1 MQQELHSLIIFA
13 RAAECAHL
21 DHLLVLIEPLGALI
35 IFISGDMPA
44 SVPVDKC
51 VIQLVTKMKI
61 GQLLCNFHS
70 KTAVQLVSLQ
80 LLNLPLMA
88 EVWHSPVLLIDWAR
102 PPLINVHNP
111 DIEVAVH
118 VEVHTVHVQLQ
129 RSFILHSKRPPLT

>member
-1 MQQELHSLIIFA
+1 MRQELHSLMLLA

-21 DHLLVLIEPLGALI
+21 DHLLVLIKPLGALL

-44 SVPVDKC
+44 SMPVDKRI
-51 VIQLVTKMKI
+51 IQLVTEMKI
-61 GQLLCNFHS
+61 GQLLCNFHG

-80 LLNLPLMA
+80 LLKLPLMT
-88 EVWHSPVLLIDWAR
+88 EVWHSPVLLINWAR
-102 PPLINVHNP
+102 YPLSDVHNP

-129 RSFILHSKRPPLT
+129 RSFILHSKKTLFI